1 MAPSPLRQR
10 MHEFMHVRNYSE
22 RTQKTYLGAVAKFAA
37 FFHTPPDKL
46 GPPEILTYQLH
57 LRDERHVSF
66 SFFNQVMS
74 ALRLFYGEVL
84 EREEMIERIPF
95 MHRERHLPV
104 VLSREEIL
112 RLIDA
117 AETLRDRVL
126 ITVTYSAG
134 LRLGEVCRL
143 AVGDIDSSRML
154 IRVRQGKGHKDRYA
168 PLSPITLELLRE
180 WWRKTHP
187 ADLLFPI
194 RKDPSRP
201 IHHTTFQ
208 RALPVA
214 AHRAGLTKAVS
225 PRTLR
230 HCFATHLME
239 LGEPMPMIQ
248 VAMGHAHL
256 RTTQTYTHVTPGKIG
271 SPLDHITPP
280 RMR

>member
-22 RTQKTYLGAVAKFAA
+22 RTQKTYLGAVAKFAE
-37 FFHTPPDKL
+37 FFHAPPDKL

-57 LRDERHVSF
+57 LRDDRHVSF

-84 EREEMIERIPF
+84 EREEMIQRIPF

-104 VLSREEIL
+104 VLSPEEVL

-117 AETLRDRVL
+117 TESLRDRVL

-168 PLSPITLELLRE
+168 PLSPIALELLRE

-187 ADLLFPI
+187 VDLFFPI

-201 IHHTTFQ
+201 INHSTFQ
-208 RALPVA
+208 RALRVA
-214 AHRAGLTKAVS
+214 VKRAGLTKHVC

-239 LGEPMPMIQ
+239 KGEPMPMIQ

-280 RMR
+280 RKR

>member
-22 RTQKTYLGAVAKFAA
+22 RTQKTYLGAVAKFAS

-46 GPPEILTYQLH
+46 GPPEILAYQLH
-57 LRDERHVSF
+57 LRDDRHVSF

-104 VLSREEIL
+104 VLSPEEIL

-143 AVGDIDSSRML
+143 AVADIDSSLML

-168 PLSPITLELLRE
+168 PLSPIALELLRE

-208 RALPVA
+208 RALRVA
-214 AHRAGLTKAVS
+214 AHRAGLTKPVS

-239 LGEPMPMIQ
+239 QGEPMPMIQ

-280 RMR
+280 RKR

>member
-1 MAPSPLRQR
+1 MATSPLRQR
-10 MHEFMHVRNYSE
+10 MHDFMRVRNYSE

-37 FFHTPPDKL
+37 FFHASPDTL
-46 GPPEILTYQLH
+46 GPNEILTYQLH
-57 LRDERHVSF
+57 LRDERHASF

-74 ALRLFYGEVL
+74 ALRLFYCKVL
-84 EREEMIERIPF
+84 GREEMVERIPF
-95 MHRERHLPV
+95 MHRERRLPV
-104 VLSREEIL
+104 VLAPEEVL

-143 AVGDIDSSRML
+143 SVGDIDSSRML
-154 IRVRQGKGHKDRYA
+154 IRVRQGKGLKDRYA
-168 PLSPITLELLRE
+168 PLSPIALELLRE
-180 WWRKTHP
+180 WWRETRP
-187 ADLLFPI
+187 RDLLFPI

-201 IHHTTFQ
+201 INHSTFQ
-208 RALPVA
+208 RALRIAVR
-214 AHRAGLTKAVS
+214 RAGLTKHVCH
-225 PRTLR
+225 RTLR
-230 HCFATHLME
+230 HSFATHLME
-239 LGEPMPMIQ
+239 QGEPMPMIQ

-280 RMR
+280 KKR

>member
-22 RTQKTYLGAVAKFAA
+22 RTQKTYLGAVAKFAS

-46 GPPEILTYQLH
+46 GPPEILAYQLH
-57 LRDERHVSF
+57 LRDDRHVSF

-104 VLSREEIL
+104 VLSPEEIL

-143 AVGDIDSSRML
+143 AVADIDSSRML

-168 PLSPITLELLRE
+168 PLSPIALELLRE

-208 RALPVA
+208 RALRVA
-214 AHRAGLTKAVS
+214 AHRAGLTKPVS

-239 LGEPMPMIQ
+239 QGEPMPMIQ

-280 RMR
+280 RKR

>member
-1 MAPSPLRQR
+1 MR
-10 MHEFMHVRNYSE
+10 EFMHVRNYSE
-22 RTQKTYLGAVAKFAA
+22 RTQKTYLGAVAKFAT
-37 FFHTPPDKL
+37 FFHAPPDQL
-46 GPPEILTYQLH
+46 RPPEILAYQRH

-74 ALRLFYGEVL
+74 ALRLFYGQVL
-84 EREEMIERIPF
+84 GREEMIVRIPF

-104 VLSREEIL
+104 VLSPEEIL
-112 RLIDA
+112 RLIDG

-168 PLSPITLELLRE
+168 PLSPIALELLRE

-187 ADLLFPI
+187 ANLLFPI

-201 IHHTTFQ
+201 IHHSTSQ
-208 RALPVA
+208 RALRVA
-214 AHRAGLTKAVS
+214 AQRAGLTKRVS

-239 LGEPMPMIQ
+239 KGEPMPMIQ

-280 RMR
+280 PNR